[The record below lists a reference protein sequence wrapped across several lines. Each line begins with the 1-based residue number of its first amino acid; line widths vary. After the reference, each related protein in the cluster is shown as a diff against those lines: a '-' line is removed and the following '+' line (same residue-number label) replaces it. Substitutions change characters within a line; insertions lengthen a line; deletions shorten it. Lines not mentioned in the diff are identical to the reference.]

1 MDEVDKDGAVSRRQ
15 VLKVSVAAAGVLLS
29 GRGLA
34 VAAGAAGVSEKPVDR
49 PEKASKRFL
58 ESMNCSQAICE
69 VYGPSFG
76 VPADVAGRMGTGFA
90 GGMGLG
96 SECGA
101 VAGAVAVLGLKYGP
115 DTGRTMVKVTEFI
128 AEFRKRC
135 GETSCSKLL
144 KVDMGTA
151 EGIKAAADKGL
162 FTSVCPG
169 YVKTAGEILDKML
182 A

>member
-1 MDEVDKDGAVSRRQ
+1 MDVVDKDSAVSRRQ
-15 VLKVSVAAAGVLLS
+15 VLKISVDAAGVLLA

-34 VAAGAAGVSEKPVDR
+34 VAAEAAGPIEKPVDR
-49 PEKASKRFL
+49 PAKASKRFL
-58 ESMNCSQAICE
+58 ASMNCSQAICE

-76 VPADVAGRMGTGFA
+76 VPADVAGKMGTGFA

-162 FTSVCPG
+162 FTSACPG
-169 YVKTAGEILDKML
+169 YVKTAGEILEKML